1 MKRVAVIALMLS
13 LILLLAGCYGGGLLF
28 PELGDVRLV
37 FVPDEELT
45 GSTISY
51 TVNGWFGGQN
61 LVQNAGTTK
70 NELTI
75 NKLKTGQ
82 WLFTVDAI
90 NMDGKSGKGS
100 ESVTV
105 SHKQTSTVT
114 IPVQLVPD
122 N

>member
-1 MKRVAVIALMLS
+1 M
-13 LILLLAGCYGGGLLF
+13 
-28 PELGDVRLV
+28 
-37 FVPDEELT
+37 
-45 GSTISY
+45 
-51 TVNGWFGGQN
+51 
-61 LVQNAGTTK
+61 QNAGTTK

-90 NMDGKSGKGS
+90 NLDGKSGKGS
-100 ESVTV
+100 GSVTV